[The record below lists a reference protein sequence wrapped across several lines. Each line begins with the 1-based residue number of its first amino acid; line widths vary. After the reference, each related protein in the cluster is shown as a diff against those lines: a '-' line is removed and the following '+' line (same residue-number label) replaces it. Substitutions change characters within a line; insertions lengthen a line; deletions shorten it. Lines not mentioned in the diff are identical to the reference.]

1 MHYNASVADWYKE
14 HGKHAVYANAKK
26 AVPLPP
32 GSKLLT
38 LKIPRNGELV
48 DWAPTPKADDS
59 GALQDLSPRV
69 I

>member
-1 MHYNASVADWYKE
+1 MW
-14 HGKHAVYANAKK
+14 ANAKK

-48 DWAPTPKADDS
+48 DWTPTPKADDN
-59 GALQDLSPRV
+59 GALQGLRPRV